1 MRGGEDSGG
10 LAGVPGFLLA
20 EGGVCGAASTG
31 GGGGGAESQTALGG
45 ALLEGV
51 GGGALEVAGVE
62 VVGLLLAVLAEAAA
76 LAGVVREEAVLADPE
91 LLGDVRGEGE
101 LDVAARLGDDGLDV
115 RPVVAVDCVLVEL
128 EDDVVNA
135 VGDLCGVRGCAGG

>member
-1 MRGGEDSGG
+1 MRGGGDSDG
-10 LAGVPGFLLA
+10 LAGVQGFPLA
-20 EGGVCGAASTG
+20 EGGVRGAASTE
-31 GGGGGAESQTALGG
+31 GGGGGAESLAALGG

-51 GGGALEVAGVE
+51 GGAALEVAGVE

-101 LDVAARLGDDGLDV
+101 LDVAARLGDDGADV
-115 RPVVAVDCVLVEL
+115 RPVVAVDRSLVEL
-128 EDDVVNA
+128 EVDVVFA
-135 VGDLCGVRGCAGG
+135 VGNL

>member
-1 MRGGEDSGG
+1 MWGGGDLEG
-10 LAGVPGFLLA
+10 LAGVQGFPLA
-20 EGGVCGAASTG
+20 EGGVRGAASTEGRG
-31 GGGGGAESQTALGG
+31 GGEESQAALGG

-62 VVGLLLAVLAEAAA
+62 VVGLLLAVLAEATA

-101 LDVAARLGDDGLDV
+101 LDVAARLGDDGADV
-115 RPVVAVDCVLVEL
+115 RPVVAVDRSLVEL
-128 EDDVVNA
+128 EVDVVFA
-135 VGDLCGVRGCAGG
+135 VENL

>member
-1 MRGGEDSGG
+1 MWGGGVLEG
-10 LAGVPGFLLA
+10 LAGVQGFPLA
-20 EGGVCGAASTG
+20 EGGVRGAASTG
-31 GGGGGAESQTALGG
+31 GGGGGEESQAALGG
-45 ALLEGV
+45 ALLEGD

-101 LDVAARLGDDGLDV
+101 LDVAARLGDDGADV
-115 RPVVAVDCVLVEL
+115 RPVVPVDRSLVEL
-128 EDDVVNA
+128 EVDVVFA
-135 VGDLCGVRGCAGG
+135 VGNL